1 MTDITAFIAV
11 FDGSATGM
19 DILFC
24 VFGTLLFVALA
35 LYLIRPAKRQEIDA
49 LWADGWSFGDE
60 NGRRH
65 AGAKAAAIVSAVL
78 VAAFAAGH
86 CLPIA
91 AAGASS
97 ALCSAYLSSRFADF
111 AQKTGRKAAGLLIAA
126 AGAAVI
132 AAL

>member
-1 MTDITAFIAV
+1 MLLHTLTDITAFIAV
-11 FDGSATGM
+11 LDGSATGM

-35 LYLIRPAKRQEIDA
+35 LYLIRPARRQEIDA

-78 VAAFAAGH
+78 VAAPPAIPM
-86 CLPIA
+86 CSCSPTRA
-91 AAGASS
+91 AARKTSASPS
-97 ALCSAYLSSRFADF
+97 PGGTATCPSP
-111 AQKTGRKAAGLLIAA
+111 
-126 AGAAVI
+126 
-132 AAL
+132 